1 MARRPTKKG
10 AAREINLGNG
20 KGPKHTGRSEI
31 TLIPTASV
39 STIFFQK
46 LNYLCPAFHTR
57 RHPTAHNRLRTRRHL
72 DQIPL
77 FHRLSNPSLKWP
89 GCEKKFGE
97 KFGENRGQDH
107 CNRSQIP
114 KCFYST
120 NCQDPR
126 HQHTRS
132 GKANSP
138 TQASQAPPPH
148 RSGQGRKLAS
158 FGMKILLTQI
168 RRGRKQGPSPLQMAP
183 LRRLFHLKSVSGKQ
197 MLESTTSGLFRS
209 GVKSG

>member
-89 GCEKKFGE
+89 GCEKKFEE

-107 CNRSQIP
+107 CHRPQIP
-114 KCFYST
+114 KCFYSA
-120 NCQDPR
+120 NCRDPG
-126 HQHTRS
+126 HQHTSSR
-132 GKANSP
+132 KTNSP
-138 TQASQAPPPH
+138 SQANQSHPPH
-148 RSGQGRKLAS
+148 RTSQGWELAS
-158 FGMKILLTQI
+158 RLMKTMTIKV
-168 RRGRKQGPSPLQMAP
+168 RRR
-183 LRRLFHLKSVSGKQ
+183 
-197 MLESTTSGLFRS
+197 
-209 GVKSG
+209 